1 LCHSGES
8 RNPEFYY
15 MLSKEEVKKV
25 AALARLELSEEEV
38 ETLTPQLSNI
48 LGFIDQLKE
57 VDTTNVEP
65 TAQVTGLSDVWREDE
80 YEDWDK
86 SERAAALA
94 QAPNG
99 LLGNQIKVKKI
110 LED

>member
-1 LCHSGES
+1 
-8 RNPEFYY
+8 

-57 VDTTNVEP
+57 VDTLNTEP
-65 TAQVTGLSDVWREDE
+65 TAQVTGLSDVWRADE

-86 SERAAALA
+86 AEVAEALA
-94 QAPNG
+94 QAPDG
-99 LLGNQIKVKKI
+99 LLGNQIKVKKV
-110 LED
+110 LEQD